1 MTAGPRAFRGSGG
14 WPRWPA
20 RVPTGQ
26 PHRWRRGRGRSRGL
40 LPNELHPG
48 EPGELRVC
56 PRLDDIQ
63 ARPTA
68 EPVVGPAFTPTV
80 RRPCPHSPPR
90 LRCHSEPFQH
100 SPRVKTAPRRGEDR
114 LGTGGACQRPTPKLA
129 QGANAG
135 VEGRRRAREGD
146 EGLQGNQADRPKGE
160 PPGKAPPRR
169 PAHAWDAPKGTG
181 QATGPPL
188 GQAPA
193 IGRVRPKAR
202 QRPRDTASPASP
214 LGSTPWRAQVRNP
227 GRAAGK
233 QKRPTP

>member
-160 PPGKAPPRR
+160 PPGKATPPASPMEGPPRHSRMAR
-169 PAHAWDAPKGTG
+169 P
-181 QATGPPL
+181 
-188 GQAPA
+188 
-193 IGRVRPKAR
+193 
-202 QRPRDTASPASP
+202 RPRDTASQASP
-214 LGSTPWRAQVRNP
+214 QRPTPWRDAGVKPRQD
-227 GRAAGK
+227 AAGK